1 MEESNESKPATRK
14 GVLTPEE
21 LQQQRKK
28 ADLLLSRRHVM
39 QQLET
44 SNQEQYSELLRRTL
58 ADLDRQIAELPA

>member
-14 GVLTPEE
+14 AVLTPEE

-28 ADLLLSRRHVM
+28 ANLTLSRRHIL

-44 SNQEQYSELLRRTL
+44 SSKEQYSELLRRTL
-58 ADLDRQIAELPA
+58 ADLDRQIADLSA